1 MILRATHRNK
11 RYSGAMNF
19 RSLASLRHCSGA
31 MVCCVALAWFLPAIA
46 AFAAELAGNA
56 PEAAPGQAKWADFV
70 ETNFPFFSSVL
81 DARKLGD
88 GLPADNLTP
97 RGIVLNLGNDCWA
110 CFDIDLLRMSAIWT
124 GQGVSA
130 VSMSEVSYHSAGVKA
145 IEGQANLTQLIGT
158 PWLANG
164 IYPGWQ
170 ASEQFSLTDPREP
183 GPDPR
188 EAGRGPL
195 SPSAGRFKAVR
206 LIQSGVSL
214 EYEVADTR
222 VVEWVEARLHEG
234 QRVVQR
240 RFRLE
245 KVPHPLWLILGRRP
259 ATLARNLRL
268 DFTATQTRSGP
279 AAEYLDGPDGLLL
292 VCVHRSAKPIE
303 FQVALG
309 LTNAVKCWA
318 KPPATVAPAPARW
331 TQTVRT
337 RGVIS
342 DAKEAYVLDDI
353 ALPLENPWQ
362 RNVRLADIA
371 FFHDGRAAAVTFDG
385 DVWMIS
391 GLGRELREVVW
402 RRFASGLHEPLSLCV
417 RGEELFVFDRNGIW
431 RLRDTDGNGEA
442 DVHELFSNAFAQT
455 AETREFATGIRLAP
469 DGSFIIAKGGQ
480 QSSTTGKHN
489 GTVLRVSPDGREATV
504 LGWGLRMPFI
514 GVHPKTGLVTASD
527 QQGNYVPATP
537 LHIIRDHQFYGFISL
552 LLPKEKYPA
561 PIADPLTWIPH
572 SINASGVSQVWLSD
586 ARMGPL
592 NDALIHLGY
601 YRPEI
606 FRVLLN
612 DRATRPQAAVV
623 SLTRDLEFAPLNGVV
638 NPVDGQ
644 LYVTGFQIWGTVA
657 KQISGL
663 ARVRYTGAPGTL
675 PREIVPM
682 DKGVLIRFDVA
693 LEPKRAVDP
702 ANYSAERWNYLRT
715 AEYGSPHFKP
725 DGGKGQEAMTPS
737 SAYLSQDGK
746 SVLIGIPNMKSVM
759 QMRLAW
765 ALATRDGA
773 HFEHNAYF
781 TPYELVRFNPTAE
794 GFAPVTVDLTPRSPS
809 AVAATPLT
817 AEEGKRI
824 AELMGCVACHSA
836 DGSTLGKV
844 GPTWKGLF
852 GHEVMFAD
860 GSKMIANEA
869 YLRES
874 IKAPTAK
881 VLRGFDKSDAG
892 MPSYEGVISDAQIE
906 ALILYIKSLR

>member
-1 MILRATHRNK
+1 MLNRFCR
-11 RYSGAMNF
+11 G
-19 RSLASLRHCSGA
+19 
-31 MVCCVALAWFLPAIA
+31 LAWWRAPVCFFAIELFVSA
-46 AFAAELAGNA
+46 IRSPAAEPSAR
-56 PEAAPGQAKWADFV
+56 PSEQANWADFV

-81 DARKLGD
+81 DARRPGD
-88 GLPADNLTP
+88 DLPSDNLTP
-97 RGIVLNLGNDCWA
+97 RGIMLNPGNDCWA
-110 CFDIDLLRMSAIWT
+110 CFDTDLLRMSAVWVGPGI
-124 GQGVSA
+124 SPA
-130 VSMSEVSYHSAGVKA
+130 SMSQGSYHSPGTKA
-145 IEGQANLTQLIGT
+145 PEGQNSLPQIVGT

-164 IYPGWQ
+164 VYPGWQ
-170 ASEQFSLTDPREP
+170 AGEQFSLADPREP
-183 GPDPR
+183 APDNR
-188 EAGRGPL
+188 EVGRGPL
-195 SPSAGRFKAVR
+195 SASAGRFKAVR
-206 LIQSGVSL
+206 LTRSGVCL
-214 EYEVADTR
+214 EYDVMGASVR
-222 VVEWVEARLHEG
+222 EWVEARREDD
-234 QRVVQR
+234 QPVVQR

-245 KVPHPLWLILGRRP
+245 GAPQPLWLILGRR
-259 ATLARNLRL
+259 A
-268 DFTATQTRSGP
+268 SGAAENMKIAISSSDPDGTP
-279 AAEYLDGPDGLLL
+279 AAKCIEQPDGLLA
-292 VCVHRSAKPIE
+292 VRVRRSDKPIE
-303 FQVALG
+303 FQVAIG
-309 LTNAVKCWA
+309 LSPTVKGWSGPSDANAD
-318 KPPATVAPAPARW
+318 APAPIRW
-331 TQTVRT
+331 PQTITT
-337 RGVIS
+337 RGVLS
-342 DAKEAYVLDDI
+342 PAKEAYVVDNI
-353 ALPLENPWQ
+353 PLPLENPWR
-362 RNVRLADIA
+362 RNVRLADLA
-371 FFHDGRAAAVTFDG
+371 FLNDGRAAAVTFDG

-391 GLGRELREVVW
+391 GLREELRAVTW
-402 RRFASGLHEPLSLCV
+402 RRFTSGLHEPLGICV
-417 RGEELFVFDRNGIW
+417 RNNDLFVFDRNGIW

-606 FRVLLN
+606 FRVLWN
-612 DRATRPQAAVV
+612 HRAARPQAAVV
-623 SLTRDLEFAPLNGVV
+623 SVTRDLEFAPLNGVV

-663 ARVRYTGAPGTL
+663 ARVRYTGAPNTL

-682 DKGVLIRFDVA
+682 DKGVLIRFDVSLDA
-693 LEPKRAVDP
+693 KRAGDP
-702 ANYSAERWNYLRT
+702 ANYSAERWNYRRT
-715 AEYGSPHFKP
+715 AEYGSPHFKL

-737 SAYLSQDGK
+737 SAYLSADGK
-746 SVLIGIPNMKSVM
+746 SVFVGIPDMKPVM

-765 ALATRDGA
+765 SLATRKGA
-773 HFEHNAYF
+773 AFEQNAYF
-781 TPYELVRFNPTAE
+781 TPYELVRFNAAAE
-794 GFAPVTVDLTPRSPS
+794 GFAPLTVDLTPRSPS

-852 GHEVMFAD
+852 GHEVVFAD
-860 GSKMIANEA
+860 GGKTIANEG

-874 IKAPTAK
+874 IKEPTAK
-881 VLRGFDKSDAG
+881 VVRGFDKSDAG